1 MSKYLRRYRTVPQ
14 YNYERKNN
22 YFKPWVSLTDEN
34 QVYNFNKEDGEDERL
49 YSTPLTFEIT
59 APGNISWTISGSSP
73 GAGYTIQ
80 YSKNGGEWTSITSAS
95 GSATPLI
102 PVVAGDVVQF
112 RGDNIRYST
121 TINNYTCFSGTTAGF
136 KVKGNIMS
144 LRNSTNFSGLTS
156 TGVYQFN
163 YLLSYCPGLTDASE
177 LLLPSGL
184 IDTYS
189 LHSLFEMDTALV
201 SAPDL
206 PSTNLGQDCYRGMF
220 YGCSSLVNAPYKLP
234 ATTLNSNCY
243 AFMFQDCTS
252 LESVSEDFLP
262 ATNVESSAYTKM
274 FAGCTS
280 LTGAPTLPAK
290 IVKARAYAGM
300 FSGCSQLSYL
310 KCLAQTP
317 GTYYSTE
324 NWLNGVATYGTF
336 VKNENVSAWT
346 RSTSGI
352 PTNWGLIDNKP
363 LIDEPLTFIVKSAGY
378 IEWHAF
384 TSSYTVDLKYSKNGE
399 EWKTL
404 KAAKPTGNVYVISV
418 TAGDVVK
425 FKGYAPLNDG
435 QTWNTSHTFSGTTCS
450 IQLAGNLYSIL
461 DGNNF
466 KNMRSLSAYP
476 YTFYNL
482 FRGCNVVE
490 AGSLVM
496 PATEF
501 ASDLTYGNMF
511 VDCSGLKTAPVMPGE
526 VLGYRSHWHMFHN
539 CTGLKWIKCL
549 ATDISA
555 YQCTDTWLYNAS
567 AVGLFVKNP
576 SMSSWPRT
584 NGGIPSGW
592 NVEDSRG

>member
-14 YNYERKNN
+14 YNYERKTN

-34 QVYNFNKEDGEDERL
+34 QVYNFNKENGEDERI
-49 YSTPLTFEIT
+49 YDTPLTFEIT
-59 APGNISWTISGSSP
+59 APGNIAWTLRDTTSVL
-73 GAGYTIQ
+73 YTIQ
-80 YSKNGGEWTSITSAS
+80 YSKNGGEWTSITAAM
-95 GSATPLI
+95 GDATPLI

-112 RGDNIRYST
+112 RGDNVTYEIAS
-121 TINNYTCFSGTTAGF
+121 FSGSTAGF
-136 KVKGNIMS
+136 KAKGNIMS
-144 LRNSTNFSGLTS
+144 LKSSADFSGQTS
-156 TGVYQFN
+156 ASMTSQFKC
-163 YLLSYCPGLTDASE
+163 LLAYCPGLTDASE

-184 IDTYS
+184 LGNQAFQS
-189 LHSLFEMDTALV
+189 FFEMDTALV

-206 PSTNLGQDCYRGMF
+206 PSTNLGQKCYGGMF
-220 YGCSSLVNAPYKLP
+220 KGCSSLVNAPYKLP
-234 ATTLNSNCY
+234 ATSLNSNCY
-243 AFMFQDCTS
+243 VSMFQDCTS
-252 LESVSEDFLP
+252 LESVSKDFLP
-262 ATNVESSAYTKM
+262 CTDVAESAYTNM

-280 LTGAPTLPAK
+280 LTGAPELPAK
-290 IVKARAYAGM
+290 VVRMGAYAGM
-300 FSGCSQLSYL
+300 FSGCSQLNYL

-317 GTYYSTE
+317 GTYYSTQ
-324 NWLNGVATYGTF
+324 NWLDGVATYGTF

-352 PTNWGLIDNKP
+352 PTDWGLIDNKP
-363 LIDEPLTFIVKSAGY
+363 LIGEPLTFIVKSAGA
-378 IEWHAF
+378 IAWHAF
-384 TSSYTVDLKYSKNGE
+384 SSSYTVDLKYSKNGG

-404 KAAKPTGNVYVISV
+404 KAAKPAGNVVPLISV
-418 TAGDVVK
+418 AVGDVVK

-435 QTWNTSHTFSGTTCS
+435 QAFNTNHTFSGTTCS

-482 FRGCNVVE
+482 FRSCNVVE

-511 VDCSGLKTAPVMPGE
+511 VDCSGLKTAPVMPGA
-526 VLGYRSHWHMFHN
+526 VLGNRSHWHMFNN
-539 CTGLKWIKCL
+539 CTSLRWMKCL

-555 YQCTDTWLYNAS
+555 YQCTNNWLENAS
-567 AVGLFVKNP
+567 TVGLFVKNP
-576 SMSSWPRT
+576 AMSSWPRT
-584 NGGIPSGW
+584 ITGIPSGW